1 MLDCLFAPVR
11 HSRLRW
17 NDERVGFGV
26 GDNELWGKTDG
37 GVATIQPP
45 DIRLAAKRNPSYLT
59 SVLLPEAQVGVQKR
73 ISTVI
78 STKGQVILP
87 KAIRDLRDWTAGT
100 QLIVENTPE
109 GVLLK
114 AAPVFAETRLD
125 DVFGV
130 LKHSGPALSLEAMD
144 AAVAGEAKRRA
155 RD

>member
-1 MLDCLFAPVR
+1 M
-11 HSRLRW
+11 
-17 NDERVGFGV
+17 G
-26 GDNELWGKTDG
+26 
-37 GVATIQPP
+37 IQKP
-45 DIRLAAKRNPSYLT
+45 
-59 SVLLPEAQVGVQKR
+59 

-100 QLIVENTPE
+100 QLIVEDTPE

-114 AAPVFAETRLD
+114 SAPVFAETNLE

-130 LKHSGPALSLEAMD
+130 LKHSGPAVTLEAMD
-144 AAVAGEAKRRA
+144 AAIASEAKRRA